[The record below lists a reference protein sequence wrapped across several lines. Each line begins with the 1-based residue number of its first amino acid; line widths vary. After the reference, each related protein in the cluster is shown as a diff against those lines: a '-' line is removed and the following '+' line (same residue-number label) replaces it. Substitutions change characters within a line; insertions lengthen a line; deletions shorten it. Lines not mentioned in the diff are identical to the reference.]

1 MYMYAFQ
8 FVSSCFV
15 VFSQKI
21 IVTLTNDEMNCSS
34 LIGRFQEYLEYDDVR
49 YFTMKSLSQL
59 LKDHKEKVHVRA
71 IKTNN
76 NNKIINFRKF
86 SFSTSRYQD

>member
-1 MYMYAFQ
+1 
-8 FVSSCFV
+8 
-15 VFSQKI
+15 
-21 IVTLTNDEMNCSS
+21 MNCSS

-71 IKTNN
+71 IRANN
-76 NNKIINFRKF
+76 NNKIIKLPKF
-86 SFSTSRYQD
+86 SFSTSGDQD